1 MPTIKQLPA
10 ATSVNATDVLPISQ
24 GGSTKALTVA
34 QLLSSTQAALSLA
47 SGKLLGRASSTAGGP
62 EVLGVG
68 PGLQVDSGMVL
79 ATGADHA
86 SLRLVPGLGSGD
98 EVIVNSSGAPGRMP
112 ANALRGL
119 FSAGLG
125 VTIVDGVISASATGG
140 YALPVATTSTLGGV
154 KVDGRTVVVDG
165 AGVLSARVTGFSL
178 PVVFGNSSTSLPIT
192 STGASLTLQNGPFTA
207 TDLPG
212 TPDSYDGIRSVLA
225 MQPGSGITQAAALGG
240 YALNRAAFVSNAN
253 ANAGVA
259 LYGESVADIDGARSW
274 GMALNVHDGHSAGT
288 GAGRLVANKIDV
300 GVNHPQT
307 QALGLS
313 LNAAFSVRP
322 TSADAYVVTTSGDAT
337 DPTAA
342 QWCTGLA
349 VRDGA
354 AVTAL
359 RIGTVAGAGV
369 RGSMPLVL
377 EAVGT
382 DSVERQVKIEAS
394 PAASL
399 LVTSVGLTLQSSV
412 GQPFASFGPTS
423 GLTLPAAA
431 PSGLSASQPLI
442 LVGRDASNSA
452 NSFSLS
458 VDPGGKAQARA
469 SGYSW
474 QTSAGQEVFSAGS
487 TGLRLPPA
495 SDASGTDSV
504 LLTMTGR
511 TLGGLAASAA
521 IKADANGNAVVS
533 GADVLFQITGAVRV
547 NGTPLV
553 SASALPGSGGLLAT
567 TGTAGSAQAAT
578 PAQFEAL
585 LTAWLQSKP
594 IAPAATPGWWN
605 NAGLPTY
612 S

>member
-68 PGLQVDSGMVL
+68 SGLQVNSGMVL
-79 ATGADHA
+79 ATGADHT
-86 SLRLVPGLGSGD
+86 SLGLVPGLGSGD
-98 EVIVNSSGAPGRMP
+98 EVIVNSNGAPGRMP
-112 ANALRGL
+112 AIALRGL
-119 FSAGLG
+119 FSAGPG
-125 VTIVDGVISASATGG
+125 VTIVDGAISASGTGN

-165 AGVLSARVTGFSL
+165 AGILSARVTAFSL
-178 PVVFGNSSTSLPIT
+178 PAIFGNSVASLPIT
-192 STGASLTLQNGPFTA
+192 SVGASLTLQNGLVA
-207 TDLPG
+207 GADLPG
-212 TPDSYDGIRSVLA
+212 APDSYDGIRSMLV
-225 MQPGSGITQAAALGG
+225 MESGSSITQAASLGG
-240 YALNRAAFVSNAN
+240 YALNRAAFGSTNN
-253 ANAGVA
+253 TNAGVA

-274 GMALNVHDGHSAGT
+274 GIALNVHDGHSTGT
-288 GAGRLVANKIDV
+288 GDGRLVANRIDV
-300 GVNHPQT
+300 GVNHPRT
-307 QALGLS
+307 RALGLS
-313 LNAAFSVRP
+313 LSAAFSVRP
-322 TSADAYVVTTSGDAT
+322 ASADAYVVTTSGDVT
-337 DPTAA
+337 DPAAA
-342 QWCTGLA
+342 QWCTGLV
-349 VRDGA
+349 VRSGA

-359 RIGTVAGAGV
+359 RVGTVAGAGP

-382 DSVERQVKIEAS
+382 GCIERQVKIKAD

-399 LVTSVGLTLQSSV
+399 LVTSAGLTLQSDV

-431 PSGLSASQPLI
+431 ATGASASQPLV
-442 LVGRDASNSA
+442 LVGRDASNSS
-452 NSFSLS
+452 NRFSLS
-458 VDPGGKAQARA
+458 VDPAGKAQARA
-469 SGYSW
+469 TAYSW
-474 QTSAGQEVFSAGS
+474 QTSAGQEVLGIGSA
-487 TGLRLPPA
+487 GLRLPPA
-495 SDASGTDSV
+495 SDASGSDSV
-504 LLTMTGR
+504 VFTMTGR
-511 TLGGLAASAA
+511 TPTGLPASAA

-547 NGTPLV
+547 NGTALLG
-553 SASALPGSGGLLAT
+553 ASALPGSGGLLAT

-578 PAQFEAL
+578 LSQFETM

-594 IAPAATPGWWN
+594 TAPAADPGWWN

>member
-68 PGLQVDSGMVL
+68 PGLQVDAGMVL

-98 EVIVNSSGAPGRMP
+98 EVIVNSNGAPGRM
-112 ANALRGL
+112 AATALRGL
-119 FSAGLG
+119 FSAGPG
-125 VTIVDGVISASATGG
+125 VTILDGAISASATGS

-154 KVDGRTVVVDG
+154 KVDGRTIVVDG
-165 AGVLSARVTGFSL
+165 AGVLSAQVTGFSL
-178 PVVFGNSSTSLPIT
+178 PAVFGNSAASLPIT
-192 STGASLTLQNGPFTA
+192 SVGASFTLQNGPFAA

-212 TPDSYDGIRSVLA
+212 TPDSYEGIRSVLV
-225 MQPGSGITQAAALGG
+225 MQPGSSISQAAALGG
-240 YALNRAAFVSNAN
+240 YALSRAAFVSTAT

-274 GMALNVHDGHSAGT
+274 GMALNVHDGHSTGT

-322 TSADAYVVTTSGDAT
+322 ASADAYVVTTSGDVT
-337 DPTAA
+337 DPAAA

-349 VRDGA
+349 VRNGA

-359 RIGTVAGAGV
+359 RVGTVAGAGL
-369 RGSMPLVL
+369 RGSMPVVL
-377 EAVGT
+377 ETVGT
-382 DSVERQVKIEAS
+382 DGVEHQVKIEAD

-399 LVTSVGLTLQSSV
+399 LVTSAGLTLQSNV
-412 GQPFASFGPTS
+412 GQPFASFGPTT

-431 PSGLSASQPLI
+431 ATGVSASQSLV

-452 NSFSLS
+452 NRFSLS
-458 VDPGGKAQARA
+458 VDSGGKAQTRA
-469 SGYSW
+469 TGYSW
-474 QTSAGQEVFSAGS
+474 QTSAGQEVLGLGSA
-487 TGLRLPPA
+487 GLRLPPA
-495 SDASGTDSV
+495 SDASGSDSV
-504 LLTMTGR
+504 VFTMTGR
-511 TLGGLAASAA
+511 TPGGLPASAA

-547 NGTPLV
+547 NGTALLG
-553 SASALPGSGGLLAT
+553 ASALPGAGGLLAT

-578 PAQFEAL
+578 LAQFETM

-594 IAPAATPGWWN
+594 TAPAAAPGWWN